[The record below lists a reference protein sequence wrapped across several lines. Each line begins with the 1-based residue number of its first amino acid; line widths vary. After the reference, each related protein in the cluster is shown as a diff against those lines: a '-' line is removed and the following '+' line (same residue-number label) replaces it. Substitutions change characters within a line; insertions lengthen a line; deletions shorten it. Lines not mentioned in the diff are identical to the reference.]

1 MLTSALLIPLSAVLL
16 GILYSFNQESKVSF
30 FEICAQGFKRLAPFL
45 VLALLSALIIALGLC
60 FLIIPRVFLAMRYGL
75 PIAVSFFENKKGF
88 EALAR
93 SKVLAEKHYFFLL
106 KSYAVCVGAVFVA
119 FLFISFF
126 ARLISLFILNA
137 IILTYGAMF
146 ISCIYY
152 LIYSQLILSEKYKV
166 AATSLHAQEEIEVL
180 ERQHDE

>member
-1 MLTSALLIPLSAVLL
+1 LLTSALLIPLSAVLL

-60 FLIIPRVFLAMRYGL
+60 FLIIPGVFLAMRYGL
-75 PIAVSFFENKKGF
+75 PIAVSVFENKKGF

-119 FLFISFF
+119 FLFISFLP
-126 ARLISLFILNA
+126 A
-137 IILTYGAMF
+137 
-146 ISCIYY
+146 
-152 LIYSQLILSEKYKV
+152 
-166 AATSLHAQEEIEVL
+166 
-180 ERQHDE
+180 